1 MQQCQD
7 QLQFNIETPDDR
19 ELARRFADHQ
29 KELADRLALLTED
42 VTVHGFKKPPSFK
55 PRNRKSKH
63 QKKMERINR
72 DKSTTI

>member
-7 QLQFNIETPDDR
+7 QLEFNIETPDDI
-19 ELARRFADHQ
+19 ELSRRFEGL
-29 KELADRLALLTED
+29 KEPVKTGRFSAR
-42 VTVHGFKKPPSFK
+42 

>member
-7 QLQFNIETPDDR
+7 QLEFNIETPDDK
-19 ELARRFADHQ
+19 ELARRFADRQ
-29 KELADRLALLTED
+29 RELA
-42 VTVHGFKKPPSFK
+42 VKGFQAPPK
-55 PRNRKSKH
+55 HNHHAGKARNRKSKH